1 MEENIITR
9 KCDRC
14 KETIYISHGNIDEV
28 IYYGKKTYHR
38 DCFIEICKNRM
49 VNHRKDV
56 SVKWTEIYNNLS
68 QLEISSYKHFEK
80 ELNKNAVYLYIKE
93 AYDVTIIP
101 TYVWQKLAG
110 IYDGSFTN
118 SNGVSPEHLLDMWQ
132 RKMGFLNKVAEQNA
146 SKGKEMDV
154 GQRIS
159 YDLSILVNKYDS
171 YLRWLEKQKI
181 LAAENEACKQN
192 NTILVKNSVGYKPQ
206 IQQTDNDFMD
216 DDISALVDEIFG

>member
-1 MEENIITR
+1 MEENIIER
-9 KCDRC
+9 ICGKC
-14 KETIYISHGNIDEV
+14 KETIYISYENIDKV
-28 IYYGKKTYHR
+28 IYYGKRTYHR
-38 DCFIEICKNRM
+38 DCFIEVCKKRM
-49 VNHRKDV
+49 AHRREDI
-56 SVKWTEIYNNLS
+56 SVKWTEIYNNLP
-68 QLEISSYKHFEK
+68 QIEISSYKHFET
-80 ELNKNAVYLYIKE
+80 ELKKNAVYLYMKE
-93 AYDVTIIP
+93 AYDVTIVP

-110 IYDGSFTN
+110 IYNGSFTL
-118 SNGVSPEHLLDMWQ
+118 SSGIPPEHLLDMWQ

-181 LAAENEACKQN
+181 LAAENEAYKQN

-206 IQQTDNDFMD
+206 TQQTDNDFMD